1 MDYANL
7 GRSGLK
13 VSRVCL
19 GTNAFGA
26 GYVDDGQAIKVI
38 NEAFTQGINFL
49 DTADVYHDG
58 LSEQLVGRAVKG
70 RRHEFVV
77 ATKGFM
83 PTGPGVNEKGL
94 SRKHLINAVEN
105 SLRRLDTDY
114 IDLYQTHYWD
124 PETPPEETLGT
135 LDNLVRQG
143 KIRYIGCSNHAA
155 WQLARALWVSDKMG
169 LERYESVQPEYNFRT
184 RELEGEL
191 FGLCEDQQVSV
202 IPYQILMAGVL
213 TGRYERDREAPAD
226 SHMAARHSSG
236 ARGKHWNESTFDL
249 VTRLKTISAEAGYE
263 PAQVVL
269 AWVLSKPAVTSVIVG
284 STRPE
289 QVAKNVEASIIKLPA
304 EVLEKLNNL

>member
-26 GYVDDGQAIKVI
+26 GYVDDDRAITVI
-38 NEAFTQGINFL
+38 NEALSRGINFI

-58 LSEQLVGRAVKG
+58 LSEQVVGRAVKG

-83 PTGPGVNEKGL
+83 PTGPGVNERGL
-94 SRKHLINAVEN
+94 SRKHLIDAVEG
-105 SLRRLDTDY
+105 SLRRLGTDY
-114 IDLYQTHYWD
+114 IDLYQVHYWD
-124 PETPPEETLGT
+124 QETPLEETLGT
-135 LDNLVRQG
+135 LDGLVRQG

-155 WQLARALWVSDKMG
+155 WQLARALWISDKMA
-169 LERYESVQPEYNFRT
+169 LERYESVQPEFNFRT

-202 IPYQILMAGVL
+202 VPYQVLMAGVL
-213 TGRYERDREAPAD
+213 TGQYGRNREAPAN

-236 ARGKHWNESTFDL
+236 ARTKHWNESTFDL
-249 VTRLKTISAEAGYE
+249 VDSLKAIATEAGYE
-263 PAQVVL
+263 PAQIVL

-284 STRPE
+284 TTRPE
-289 QVAKNVEASIIKLPA
+289 QVAMNVEASTIELPA